1 MNLSIKPVSSVVNK
15 FQNNQSTKIVK
26 ENLNVLATF
35 LVKGINT
42 CIKKGKFPNKLKTDD
57 ITPAFKKGDK
67 NDKSNYRPISIL
79 PIFSKVYERY
89 LYKQTEN
96 YMENILSNFQ
106 CGFRKGFNTQQ
117 CLIGMIEKAK
127 GVIDKGEYFKV
138 SLTYLSTVTD
148 LSKAFDCLPHT
159 LIIAKLDV
167 YGFKKNDLYLILN
180 YLNNRKQRVKT
191 NSSFSSFQNIIIGAP
206 QGFLLGPLLTFFLNI
221 LKLQAML
228 MTKHHTQQEIVLKN
242 FAKSR
247 KSLNHTV

>member
-106 CGFRKGFNTQQ
+106 SGFRKGFNTQQ
-117 CLIGMIEKAK
+117 CLIEKA
-127 GVIDKGEYFKV
+127 
-138 SLTYLSTVTD
+138 
-148 LSKAFDCLPHT
+148 
-159 LIIAKLDV
+159 
-167 YGFKKNDLYLILN
+167 
-180 YLNNRKQRVKT
+180 
-191 NSSFSSFQNIIIGAP
+191 
-206 QGFLLGPLLTFFLNI
+206 
-221 LKLQAML
+221 
-228 MTKHHTQQEIVLKN
+228 
-242 FAKSR
+242 
-247 KSLNHTV
+247 